1 MKLKPARRWVIGS
14 LVVLLLLLG
23 GGAWF
28 AWRLLPSDE
37 ELAARV
43 SEGFERAS
51 GIGLRVGS
59 ASWSLRPAPVVVLR
73 ELATEQPRP
82 ITVRRVVLRP
92 RLDALWRRTIA
103 IEAVEVEGAVLPRAS
118 VRAFRGR
125 WKKGELSGLMAGAWS
140 LAETPIERL
149 QLHDITWINRRD
161 IALAYDADL
170 RFDPGW
176 RPREAE
182 IRRPGV
188 SPTTRLRLARQGE
201 EDRWRVEIDAG
212 GGTWNGQAELQAP
225 DKGPLRLS
233 AQLEPRGVDVGE
245 LVSAFGRRQAVD
257 GRFDGR
263 TEVRSEGD
271 DVGELIRHLNTR
283 TRFVMRPA
291 TLKGFDLSK
300 VVGAPDAAR
309 GGQTVLDE
317 LTGTLET
324 QNTEDGILLRY
335 IDLQARSGVL
345 SASGS
350 ASVLNRRL
358 NGEMAIDLVDGVV
371 GVPLKLAG
379 TLDNPQLSMTGG
391 ALAGAAVGTAVLPGV
406 GTAIGARIG
415 QQVEKLFGG
424 EDEKKKKKPQRPAPP
439 KAR

>member
-1 MKLKPARRWVIGS
+1 MARTRRWLIGTG
-14 LVVLLLLLG
+14 VAVLLLLG
-23 GGAWF
+23 GLGWF
-28 AWRLLPSDE
+28 AWRVLPSDE
-37 ELAARV
+37 ALAARV
-43 SEGFERAS
+43 GESFERAS

-59 ASWSLRPAPVVVLR
+59 ASWSLRPTPVVVLHDL
-73 ELATEQPRP
+73 ETDQPRP

-92 RLDALWRRTIA
+92 RLAALLHRSIA
-103 IEAVEVEGAVLPRAS
+103 IEAVEVEGAVLPRES

-125 WKKGELSGLMAGAWS
+125 WQSGEISGMLAGAWTT
-140 LAETPIERL
+140 ADIPVERL
-149 QLHDITWINRRD
+149 RLQDIVWINRRD
-161 IALAYDADL
+161 IALAYDAEL
-170 RFDPGW
+170 RFDSGW

-182 IRRPGV
+182 VQRPGV
-188 SPTTRLRLARQGE
+188 SPTTRLRLSREGE
-201 EDRWRVEIDAG
+201 EDRWRVQIDAG
-212 GGTWNGQAELQAP
+212 GGTWNGQARLQTL
-225 DKGPLRLS
+225 DKGRMRLT
-233 AQLEPRGVDVGE
+233 AELEPRGVDVGQ
-245 LVSAFGRRQAVD
+245 LVSAFRRHQAVD

-300 VVGAPDAAR
+300 VIGAPNGGR
-309 GGQTVLDE
+309 GGRTVLDE

-324 QNTEDGILLRY
+324 QNTGDGILLRY
-335 IDLQARSGVL
+335 TGLQARSGVL

-358 NGEMAIDLVDGVV
+358 NGEMAIDLVDGLV

-379 TLDNPQLSMTGG
+379 TLDEPQLSLTGG

-406 GTAIGARIG
+406 GTAIGARVG

-424 EDEKKKKKPQRPAPP
+424 EDDKKKPQRPAPS
-439 KAR
+439 KVR

>member
-1 MKLKPARRWVIGS
+1 MKLTRARRWVIGS
-14 LVVLLLLLG
+14 VIVLLLLLG

-37 ELAARV
+37 ELAVRI
-43 SEGFERAS
+43 SESFERAS

-59 ASWSLRPAPVVVLR
+59 ASWSVRPAPVVVLR
-73 ELATEQPRP
+73 DLATEQPRP
-82 ITVRRVVLRP
+82 ITVRHVVLRP
-92 RLDALWRRTIA
+92 RLDALWRRTIS

-125 WKKGELSGLMAGAWS
+125 WKKGELPGLMAGAWAP
-140 LAETPIERL
+140 AEIPIERL
-149 QLHDITWINRRD
+149 QLRDITWINRLD
-161 IALAYDADL
+161 IALAYDAEL

-182 IRRPGV
+182 VRRPGV
-188 SPTTRLRLARQGE
+188 SPTTRLRLAREGG

-245 LVSAFGRRQAVD
+245 LVSAFRRNQAVQ

-263 TEVRSEGD
+263 TDVRSEGD

-283 TRFVMRPA
+283 TRFAMRPA

-300 VVGAPDAAR
+300 VVGAPGAAR

-317 LTGTLET
+317 LTGTVET
-324 QNTEDGILLRY
+324 QNTEDGVLLRY
-335 IDLQARSGVL
+335 SGLQARSGVL

-358 NGEMAIDLVDGVV
+358 NGEMAIDLVDGMV

-379 TLDNPQLSMTGG
+379 TLDDPQLSMTGG

-424 EDEKKKKKPQRPAPP
+424 EDEKKKPQPPAPS

>member
-1 MKLKPARRWVIGS
+1 MTRTRRWLIGTG
-14 LVVLLLLLG
+14 VAVLLLLG
-23 GGAWF
+23 GLGWF
-28 AWRLLPSDE
+28 ALRLLPSDE
-37 ELAARV
+37 ALAARV
-43 SEGFERAS
+43 SESFERAS

-59 ASWSLRPAPVVVLR
+59 ASWSLRPTPVVVLHD
-73 ELATEQPRP
+73 LATDQPRP

-92 RLDALWRRTIA
+92 RLAALLRRSIA

-125 WKKGELSGLMAGAWS
+125 WQADEVPGMLAGGWTP
-140 LAETPIERL
+140 AEIPVERVRL
-149 QLHDITWINRRD
+149 EDIVWINRRD
-161 IALAYDADL
+161 IALAYDAEL

-182 IRRPGV
+182 VRRPGV
-188 SPTTRLRLARQGE
+188 SPTTRLRLAREGG
-201 EDRWRVEIDAG
+201 EDRWRVQIDAG
-212 GGTWNGQAELQAP
+212 GGTWNGQAELQTLE
-225 DKGPLRLS
+225 KGRMRIT
-233 AQLEPRGVDVGE
+233 AELEPRDVDVGG
-245 LVSAFGRRQAVD
+245 LVSAFGRNQAVE
-257 GRFDGR
+257 GRLDGR

-271 DVGELIRHLNTR
+271 DVGELILHLNTR

-300 VVGAPDAAR
+300 VVGAPNAGR
-309 GGQTVLDE
+309 GGRTVLDE

-324 QNTEDGILLRY
+324 QNTGDGILLRY
-335 IDLQARSGVL
+335 TGLQARSGVL

-371 GVPLKLAG
+371 GMPLKLAG
-379 TLDNPQLSMTGG
+379 TLDEPQVSLTGG

-406 GTAIGARIG
+406 GTAIGARVG

-424 EDEKKKKKPQRPAPP
+424 EDDKKKPRQPAPS

>member
-1 MKLKPARRWVIGS
+1 MTRTRRWLIGTG
-14 LVVLLLLLG
+14 VAVLLLLG
-23 GGAWF
+23 GLGWF
-28 AWRLLPSDE
+28 ALRLLPSDE
-37 ELAARV
+37 ALAARV
-43 SEGFERAS
+43 SESFERAS

-59 ASWSLRPAPVVVLR
+59 ASWSVRPTPVVVLHD
-73 ELATEQPRP
+73 LATDQPRP

-92 RLDALWRRTIA
+92 RLAALLRRSIA

-125 WKKGELSGLMAGAWS
+125 WQADEVPGMLAGAWT
-140 LAETPIERL
+140 LAEIPVERVRL
-149 QLHDITWINRRD
+149 EDIVWINRRD
-161 IALAYDADL
+161 IALAYDAEL

-182 IRRPGV
+182 VRRPGV
-188 SPTTRLRLARQGE
+188 SPTTRLRLAREGE
-201 EDRWRVEIDAG
+201 EDRWRVQIDAG
-212 GGTWNGQAELQAP
+212 DGTWNGQAELRTLE
-225 DKGPLRLS
+225 KGRMRIT
-233 AQLEPRGVDVGE
+233 AELEPRDVDVGV
-245 LVSAFGRRQAVD
+245 LVSAFRRHQAIE

-271 DVGELIRHLNTR
+271 DVGELIRHLTTR

-300 VVGAPDAAR
+300 VVGAPNAAR
-309 GGQTVLDE
+309 GGRTVLDE

-324 QNTEDGILLRY
+324 QNTGDGILLRY
-335 IDLQARSGVL
+335 TGLQARSGLL

-371 GVPLKLAG
+371 GMPLKLAG
-379 TLDNPQLSMTGG
+379 TLDEPQLSLTGG

-415 QQVEKLFGG
+415 QQVEKIFGG
-424 EDEKKKKKPQRPAPP
+424 EDAEKKQAPP
-439 KAR
+439 PKPR

>member
-1 MKLKPARRWVIGS
+1 MTRTRRWLLGTGVA
-14 LVVLLLLLG
+14 VLLFLG
-23 GGAWF
+23 GLGWF
-28 AWRLLPSDE
+28 AWRLLPSDDA
-37 ELAARV
+37 LAARI

-51 GIGLRVGS
+51 GIGLRVGG
-59 ASWSLRPAPVVVLR
+59 ATWSLRPAPVVVLSD
-73 ELATEQPRP
+73 LATAQPRP
-82 ITVRRVVLRP
+82 ITVRRMVLRP
-92 RLDALWRRTIA
+92 RLSALLRRTIA
-103 IEAVEVEGAVLPRAS
+103 IEAIEVEGAVLPQPS

-125 WKKGELSGLMAGAWS
+125 WKGDGVSGMIAGAWTP
-140 LAETPIERL
+140 AEIPVERL
-149 QLHDITWINRRD
+149 RLQDLVWINRRD
-161 IALAYDADL
+161 IALAYDAEL

-182 IRRPGV
+182 VRRPGV
-188 SPTTRLRLARQGE
+188 SPTTRLRLTREGE
-201 EDRWRVEIDAG
+201 EDRWRVQIDAG
-212 GGTWNGQAELQAP
+212 GGTWNGQAALQTL
-225 DKGPLRLS
+225 DKGGLRLG
-233 AQLEPRGVDVGE
+233 AELEPRGVDVGE
-245 LVSAFGRRQAVD
+245 LVTAFGRHKAIE

-271 DVGELIRHLNTR
+271 NVGELVRHLNTR
-283 TRFVMRPA
+283 TRFAMRPA

-300 VVGAPDAAR
+300 VVGPPGAAR

-317 LTGTLET
+317 LTGTVET
-324 QNTEDGILLRY
+324 QNTGDGILLRY
-335 IDLQARSGVL
+335 QGLQARSGVL

-358 NGEMAIDLVDGVV
+358 NGEMAIDLVDGLV

-406 GTAIGARIG
+406 GTAIGARVG

-424 EDEKKKKKPQRPAPP
+424 EDEKKTPRRPAPS

>member
-1 MKLKPARRWVIGS
+1 MTRTRRWLIGTG
-14 LVVLLLLLG
+14 VAVLLLLG
-23 GGAWF
+23 GLGWF

-37 ELAARV
+37 ALAARI
-43 SEGFERAS
+43 SESFERAS

-59 ASWSLRPAPVVVLR
+59 ASWSLRPAPVVVLHDL
-73 ELATEQPRP
+73 ETDQPRP

-92 RLDALWRRTIA
+92 RLAALLRRSIA

-125 WKKGELSGLMAGAWS
+125 WQAGEVSGMLAGAWTP
-140 LAETPIERL
+140 AEIPVERL
-149 QLHDITWINRRD
+149 RLQDIVWINRRD
-161 IALAYDADL
+161 IALAYDAEL

-182 IRRPGV
+182 VRRPGV
-188 SPTTRLRLARQGE
+188 SPATRLRLAREGG
-201 EDRWRVEIDAG
+201 EDRWRVQIDAG
-212 GGTWNGQAELQAP
+212 GGTWNGQAQLQTLE
-225 DKGPLRLS
+225 KGRMRVT
-233 AQLEPRGVDVGE
+233 AELEPRGVDVGD
-245 LVSAFGRRQAVD
+245 LVSAFRRNQAVE

-300 VVGAPDAAR
+300 VVGAPNAGR
-309 GGQTVLDE
+309 GGRTVLDE

-324 QNTEDGILLRY
+324 QNTGDGILLRY
-335 IDLQARSGVL
+335 TGLQARSGVL

-379 TLDNPQLSMTGG
+379 TLDEPQLSLTGG

-406 GTAIGARIG
+406 GTAIGARVG

-424 EDEKKKKKPQRPAPP
+424 EDDKKKPPATARP
-439 KAR
+439 KTR

>member
-1 MKLKPARRWVIGS
+1 MTRTRRWLIGTG
-14 LVVLLLLLG
+14 VAVLLLLG
-23 GGAWF
+23 GLGWF

-37 ELAARV
+37 ALAARV
-43 SEGFERAS
+43 SESFERAS

-59 ASWSLRPAPVVVLR
+59 ASWSVRPTPVVVLHD
-73 ELATEQPRP
+73 LATDQPRP

-92 RLDALWRRTIA
+92 RLAALLRRSIA

-125 WKKGELSGLMAGAWS
+125 WQADEVPGMLAGAWT
-140 LAETPIERL
+140 LAEIPVERVRL
-149 QLHDITWINRRD
+149 EDIVWINRRD
-161 IALAYDADL
+161 IALAYDAEL

-182 IRRPGV
+182 VRRPGV
-188 SPTTRLRLARQGE
+188 SPTTRLRLAREGE
-201 EDRWRVEIDAG
+201 EDRWRVQIDAG
-212 GGTWNGQAELQAP
+212 GGTWNGQADLRTLE
-225 DKGPLRLS
+225 KGRMRIT
-233 AQLEPRGVDVGE
+233 AELEPRDVDVGA
-245 LVSAFGRRQAVD
+245 LVSAFRRHQAIE

-271 DVGELIRHLNTR
+271 DVGELIRHLTTR
-283 TRFVMRPA
+283 TRFAMRPA

-300 VVGAPDAAR
+300 VVGAPNAAR
-309 GGQTVLDE
+309 GGRTVLDE

-324 QNTEDGILLRY
+324 QNTGDGILLRY
-335 IDLQARSGVL
+335 TGLQARSGLL

-358 NGEMAIDLVDGVV
+358 NGEVAIDLVDGVV
-371 GVPLKLAG
+371 GMPLKLAG
-379 TLDNPQLSMTGG
+379 TLDEPQVSITGG
-391 ALAGAAVGTAVLPGV
+391 ALAGAALGTAVLPGV
-406 GTAIGARIG
+406 GTALGARVG

-424 EDEKKKKKPQRPAPP
+424 EDDKKKPQQPAPS

>member
-1 MKLKPARRWVIGS
+1 M
-14 LVVLLLLLG
+14 LLLLG
-23 GGAWF
+23 GLGGI
-28 AWRLLPSDE
+28 AWRLLPGDE
-37 ELAARV
+37 ALAARV
-43 SEGFERAS
+43 SASFERAS
-51 GIGLRVGS
+51 GIGLRVGG
-59 ASWSLRPAPVVVLR
+59 ASWSLRPVPVVVLR
-73 ELATEQPRP
+73 DLQTEQPRP

-92 RLDALWRRTIA
+92 RLAALWRRTIS
-103 IEAVEVEGAVLPRAS
+103 IEAVEIEGAVLPRAS

-125 WKKGELSGLMAGAWS
+125 WKGDEVSGMLAGAWTA
-140 LAETPIERL
+140 AEIPVERL
-149 QLHDITWINRRD
+149 RLHDIVWINRRD
-161 IALAYDADL
+161 IALAYDAEV
-170 RFDPGW
+170 RFDRGW
-176 RPREAE
+176 RPRELE
-182 IRRPGV
+182 VRRPGV
-188 SPTTRLRLARQGE
+188 SPTTRVRLAREGE
-201 EDRWRVEIDAG
+201 EDRWRVRIDAG
-212 GGTWNGQAELQAP
+212 GGSWNGDAELKTSGEGRMRITAELQ
-225 DKGPLRLS
+225 
-233 AQLEPRGVDVGE
+233 PRDVDVGE
-245 LVSAFGRRQAVD
+245 LVNAFRRHQAIE
-257 GRFDGR
+257 GRFNGR
-263 TEVRSEGD
+263 TEVHSEGD
-271 DVGELIRHLNTR
+271 NVGELIRHLNTR

-300 VVGAPDAAR
+300 VVGAPNAGR

-324 QNTEDGILLRY
+324 QNTGDGILLRY
-335 IDLQARSGVL
+335 TGLQARSGVL

-379 TLDNPQLSMTGG
+379 TLDEPQLSLTGG

-424 EDEKKKKKPQRPAPP
+424 EDDKKKPQQPAPP

>member
-1 MKLKPARRWVIGS
+1 MTRTRRWLIGTG
-14 LVVLLLLLG
+14 VAVLLLLG
-23 GGAWF
+23 GLGWF

-37 ELAARV
+37 ALAARI
-43 SEGFERAS
+43 SESFERAS
-51 GIGLRVGS
+51 GIGLRVGR
-59 ASWSLRPAPVVVLR
+59 ASWSLRPAPVVVLHDL
-73 ELATEQPRP
+73 ETDQPRP

-92 RLDALWRRTIA
+92 RLAALLRRSIA

-125 WKKGELSGLMAGAWS
+125 WQAGEVSGMLAGAWTP
-140 LAETPIERL
+140 AEIPVERL
-149 QLHDITWINRRD
+149 RLQDIVWINRRD
-161 IALAYDADL
+161 IALAYDAEL

-182 IRRPGV
+182 VRRPGV
-188 SPTTRLRLARQGE
+188 SPATRLRLAREGG
-201 EDRWRVEIDAG
+201 EDRWRVQIDAG
-212 GGTWNGQAELQAP
+212 GGTWNGQAQLQTLE
-225 DKGPLRLS
+225 KGRMRVT
-233 AQLEPRGVDVGE
+233 AELEPRGVDVGD
-245 LVSAFGRRQAVD
+245 LVSAFRRNQAVE

-300 VVGAPDAAR
+300 VVGAPNAGR
-309 GGQTVLDE
+309 GGRTVLDE

-324 QNTEDGILLRY
+324 QNTGDGILLRY
-335 IDLQARSGVL
+335 TGLQARSGVL

-379 TLDNPQLSMTGG
+379 TLDEPQLSLTGG

-406 GTAIGARIG
+406 GTAIGARVG

-424 EDEKKKKKPQRPAPP
+424 EDDKKKPPAPAP
-439 KAR
+439 SKTR

>member
-1 MKLKPARRWVIGS
+1 MTRTRRWLIGTG
-14 LVVLLLLLG
+14 VAVLLLLG
-23 GGAWF
+23 GLGWF
-28 AWRLLPSDE
+28 ALRLLPSDE
-37 ELAARV
+37 ALAARV
-43 SEGFERAS
+43 SESFERAS

-59 ASWSLRPAPVVVLR
+59 ASWSVRPTPVVVLHD
-73 ELATEQPRP
+73 LATDQPRP

-92 RLDALWRRTIA
+92 RLAALLRRSIA

-125 WKKGELSGLMAGAWS
+125 WQADEVPGMLAGAWT
-140 LAETPIERL
+140 LAEIPVERVRL
-149 QLHDITWINRRD
+149 EDIVWINRRD
-161 IALAYDADL
+161 IALAYDAEL

-182 IRRPGV
+182 VRRPGV
-188 SPTTRLRLARQGE
+188 SPTTRLRLAREGE
-201 EDRWRVEIDAG
+201 EDRWRVQIDAG
-212 GGTWNGQAELQAP
+212 DGTWNGQAELRTLE
-225 DKGPLRLS
+225 KGRMRIT
-233 AQLEPRGVDVGE
+233 AELEPRDVDVGV
-245 LVSAFGRRQAVD
+245 LVSAFRRHQAIE

-271 DVGELIRHLNTR
+271 DVGELIRHLTTR

-300 VVGAPDAAR
+300 VVGAPNAAR
-309 GGQTVLDE
+309 GGRTVLDE

-324 QNTEDGILLRY
+324 QNTGDGILLRY
-335 IDLQARSGVL
+335 TGLQARSGLL

-371 GVPLKLAG
+371 GMPLKLAG
-379 TLDNPQLSMTGG
+379 TLDEPQVSLTGG

-406 GTAIGARIG
+406 GTAIGARVG

-424 EDEKKKKKPQRPAPP
+424 EDDKKKPQQPAPS